1 MIRHVVLIKFLP
13 GATAG
18 ACKEAIAALRAL
30 PSLIPEILAWSI
42 GEQARVATKACDVA
56 EVSVFRSFEALDA
69 FRAHPAHVK
78 VRDMLA
84 AIAVWHVVDYVYDPK
99 EDMLH
104 D

>member
-42 GEQARVATKACDVA
+42 GEQACDVA